1 MNTIPQDPQRNYYIC
16 FRVSFEDQL
25 MKQWFWR
32 NTLVFCHETE
42 WLAAARDK
50 KPHRNCNEALRQLK
64 EVLLISSRVP
74 LKSIRKFYLQVF
86 ENEEDISSLQ
96 DLLNDLCLAGEAY
109 GECRFLIG
117 LPKPY
122 FQESQCEFWTIH
134 STNWTG
140 EIHTSYEILESP
152 VSIHQ
157 WFSKF
162 FGRSRLLVYHQVD
175 SQR

>member
-1 MNTIPQDPQRNYYIC
+1 MKQGLRMVASVIRHKSERPASASAEKSQRN
-16 FRVSFEDQL
+16 F
-25 MKQWFWR
+25 
-32 NTLVFCHETE
+32 NG
-42 WLAAARDK
+42 
-50 KPHRNCNEALRQLK
+50 ALRQLR

-122 FQESQCEFWTIH
+122 FQESQCEF
-134 STNWTG
+134 
-140 EIHTSYEILESP
+140 
-152 VSIHQ
+152 
-157 WFSKF
+157 
-162 FGRSRLLVYHQVD
+162 
-175 SQR
+175 